1 MYKINETRTL
11 GLCCSNCI
19 TFYSIG
25 IFIKQD
31 DKKTEFMETDMMSDT
46 RFKFSVSWFLNTV
59 QQWRD
64 FLLPLKYKELN
75 VLEIGSFEGMS
86 AAWLLDNV
94 LVTENSH
101 ITCVDPFLGSDEHDE
116 KTKANLYNR
125 FYNNIVKNF
134 PENKVTVMKQF
145 SNDALLELGKK
156 NEKFDI
162 IYIDGDH
169 HAKQVNE
176 DAVLSWPLLKDGG
189 IMIFDDYMWDMNS
202 GNPLDNP
209 KPGIDDFL
217 ETYKNECNVLHK
229 EYQVFIKKN

>member
-1 MYKINETRTL
+1 MKQQTWKILVVAAVLIVLLFMIMR
-11 GLCCSNCI
+11 SR
-19 TFYSIG
+19 
-25 IFIKQD
+25 
-31 DKKTEFMETDMMSDT
+31 KTECMETDMMSDT
-46 RFKFSVSWFLNTV
+46 RFTFSVSWFLNTV

-86 AAWLLDNV
+86 AAWLLDNI
-94 LVTENSH
+94 LLHENSH
-101 ITCVDPFLGSDEHDE
+101 ITCVDPFTGSDEHDE
-116 KTKANLYNR
+116 KTKANLYDR
-125 FYNNIVKNF
+125 FHNNIVKNF
-134 PENKVTVMKQF
+134 PENKITVMKQF

-169 HAKQVNE
+169 HAKQVHE
-176 DAVLSWPLLKDGG
+176 DALLSWPLLKDGG

-209 KPGIDDFL
+209 KPGIDEFL
-217 ETYKNECNVLHK
+217 EIYKDKCTLLHK
-229 EYQVFIKKN
+229 EYQVFITKN